1 MRKKSESSLK
11 ESGTSSQLHWDQ
23 PLSDED
29 MCKYMMYFK
38 KPRLLEPNPSP
49 TILRC
54 VSEESYDDVPDS
66 CKDELDKFFIINYL
80 VVYQGSCT
88 QNFKFLASQEVLRL
102 LLVFDVSLKE
112 AKMTFLISARM
123 NLINFSSLIIQLC
136 IKEAVHQISNSQ
148 PVRKY
153 SVSYQSLMCL

>member
-1 MRKKSESSLK
+1 
-11 ESGTSSQLHWDQ
+11 
-23 PLSDED
+23 
-29 MCKYMMYFK
+29 MMYFK

-112 AKMTFLISARM
+112 AKMTFLIPARM
-123 NLINFSSLIIQLC
+123 NLINLSSLII
-136 IKEAVHQISNSQ
+136 
-148 PVRKY
+148 
-153 SVSYQSLMCL
+153 